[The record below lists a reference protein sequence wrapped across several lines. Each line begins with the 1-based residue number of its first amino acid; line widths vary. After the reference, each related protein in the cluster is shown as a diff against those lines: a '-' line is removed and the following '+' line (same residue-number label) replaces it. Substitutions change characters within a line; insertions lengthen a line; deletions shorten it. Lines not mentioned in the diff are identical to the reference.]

1 MPPVTRR
8 GGFLPDK
15 AKSGDDKLAILSK
28 EQKLPK
34 LGKARKKRK
43 VPFVQGFRKPT
54 KRTILAALEEDNE
67 EKLDGFPPLPS
78 PSHPSDW
85 LAGYLEEG
93 QTVASFLSTCPWMG
107 NRKASRYKGEF
118 KGGQGG
124 LGQRYPDGKLYLV
137 EVKGTDAGEQQQQ
150 QGLLDLPQLA
160 NFCSLYI
167 RLPVAILEPLCL
179 EEKGGGGPVLQG
191 RRLGQRQHGSKR
203 QLNTASILHVL
214 REQKTPDNCL
224 ALLAVTMED
233 LYQESPDLFIAGLAQ
248 GNRRVGVFSFYR

>member
-8 GGFLPDK
+8 GGLVPGK
-15 AKSGDDKLAILSK
+15 AKSRDDRLASLTEEKKLS
-28 EQKLPK
+28 K
-34 LGKARKKRK
+34 LGKAKNRRK
-43 VPFVQGFRKPT
+43 VPFVRGFRRPT
-54 KRTILAALEEDNE
+54 TRTILAALEEQNE
-67 EKLDGFPPLPS
+67 EKIDGFPPLPA

-107 NRKASRYKGEF
+107 NRKASRYKGQF

-124 LGQRYPDGKLYLV
+124 LSQRYPDGTLYLV
-137 EVKGTDAGEQQQQ
+137 EVKGDTED
-150 QGLLDLPQLA
+150 QGLLDLLQLA
-160 NFCSLYI
+160 KFCSLYI
-167 RLPVAILEPLCL
+167 GLPVAILEPLCL

-214 REQKTPDNCL
+214 RYLD
-224 ALLAVTMED
+224 V
-233 LYQESPDLFIAGLAQ
+233 
-248 GNRRVGVFSFYR
+248 